1 MTQQEKALILGSLF
15 HDIGKFEQRCT
26 KNPDKLKHEELG
38 VMLIESGRF
47 IDRFIKIV
55 GKENLVEFRNSVLE
69 HHRSKGGLTDF
80 VKDADHL
87 SASER
92 VKLQNVEEPG
102 EQYQSRWKHKH
113 LSSLF
118 SKVNLLN
125 DREVPIQYYR
135 HKLLN
140 KEDYKIIIPQEMTS
154 EEIIERDHSYT
165 SQTFEDFKNDLEAV
179 LDFYKTEEDFESLI
193 NLIIILFE
201 KYMWCIPDFTGNEA
215 TDISLFNHLKDVAGI
230 SHSIYLTQFE
240 NPASSYLRL
249 IIADLPGIQN
259 YIFNVLNKKP
269 AKILRG
275 RSLFVQILTRMLSTK
290 ILKQF
295 GLTEI
300 NLIMLAGGKFYIVA
314 PDYKDFDDRLKQIS
328 KEINEYLFDEFAMD
342 LSFVLAD
349 VKFDYPKLKRK
360 EITFGEI
367 IEEASYK
374 LMENRNKLFSNRLFP
389 DNNPDESKYV
399 WEAEYINSSNE
410 ESDGIKCQVTNKP
423 IRNGRK
429 ETIKVPSEDGYEE
442 LIVDKQVKIE
452 YLIGDKVTKPNLVI
466 EWDEKTLY
474 INAKDISSIT
484 DYNTVRENNK
494 NKILI
499 NPSFKELL
507 SKENLRKDIFRN
519 TNYLEAAN
527 YCSKSSK
534 ESIMPF
540 DEMTKEN
547 QGAEYLTLIKG
558 DIDNLGLIMAYGLK
572 DDNNDLTSISRT
584 TTLSNHLKYYFSFF
598 LNGFL
603 KDWDNEIEND
613 HKVYTIF
620 AGGDDLMLIAPQ
632 SSAVELVNKFNT
644 QFNDFV
650 CHNPEVH
657 ISFSITHFKHHTPI
671 RMIAEFAEESQ
682 KKGKKINKNEQLK
695 LVKSKDAKSFFAFN
709 DKASTHLFGTCI
721 KNSQLDYFIKK
732 SNEIL
737 TLSNEAGSNLS
748 SGLIRKLLELSEI
761 KNKYQSGKDPSYLI
775 AYARVI
781 YTINRIIKPGN
792 YSLDNFLKTVTSIHF
807 EDDQE
812 SVLLNM
818 IFHPLI
824 CQIIYKK
831 RN

>member
-1 MTQQEKALILGSLF
+1 
-15 HDIGKFEQRCT
+15 
-26 KNPDKLKHEELG
+26 
-38 VMLIESGRF
+38 
-47 IDRFIKIV
+47 
-55 GKENLVEFRNSVLE
+55 
-69 HHRSKGGLTDF
+69 
-80 VKDADHL
+80 
-87 SASER
+87 
-92 VKLQNVEEPG
+92 
-102 EQYQSRWKHKH
+102 
-113 LSSLF
+113 
-118 SKVNLLN
+118 
-125 DREVPIQYYR
+125 
-135 HKLLN
+135 
-140 KEDYKIIIPQEMTS
+140 
-154 EEIIERDHSYT
+154 
-165 SQTFEDFKNDLEAV
+165 
-179 LDFYKTEEDFESLI
+179 
-193 NLIIILFE
+193 
-201 KYMWCIPDFTGNEA
+201 
-215 TDISLFNHLKDVAGI
+215 
-230 SHSIYLTQFE
+230 
-240 NPASSYLRL
+240 
-249 IIADLPGIQN
+249 
-259 YIFNVLNKKP
+259 
-269 AKILRG
+269 
-275 RSLFVQILTRMLSTK
+275 
-290 ILKQF
+290 
-295 GLTEI
+295 
-300 NLIMLAGGKFYIVA
+300 
-314 PDYKDFDDRLKQIS
+314 
-328 KEINEYLFDEFAMD
+328 
-342 LSFVLAD
+342 
-349 VKFDYPKLKRK
+349 
-360 EITFGEI
+360 
-367 IEEASYK
+367 
-374 LMENRNKLFSNRLFP
+374 
-389 DNNPDESKYV
+389 
-399 WEAEYINSSNE
+399 
-410 ESDGIKCQVTNKP
+410 
-423 IRNGRK
+423 
-429 ETIKVPSEDGYEE
+429 
-442 LIVDKQVKIE
+442 
-452 YLIGDKVTKPNLVI
+452 
-466 EWDEKTLY
+466 
-474 INAKDISSIT
+474 
-484 DYNTVRENNK
+484 
-494 NKILI
+494 
-499 NPSFKELL
+499 
-507 SKENLRKDIFRN
+507 
-519 TNYLEAAN
+519 
-527 YCSKSSK
+527 
-534 ESIMPF
+534 
-540 DEMTKEN
+540 MTKEN